1 MNRQAAMMASIL
13 AVTLVVSGCNQE
25 TEAPAPVR
33 PVLSTVVELTLP
45 ASTVAVGTIE
55 PRYTTNMGFRV
66 LGRLIARPVNVG
78 DLVEEGQT
86 FAAIDPTTFELA
98 VQSARAELSRSKA
111 RLANASATEERKRT
125 LIVSDSTTKA
135 SLDDAEYARAGAQAS
150 VAGAQANLTKAL
162 EQLSYARLKAEF
174 AGVVTAVSADVG
186 QVVSPGQTVITVA
199 RPEAREAVVD
209 VGSDFPGALQVGLPF
224 TVSLQLLP
232 AIEVEGRIREIAPQ
246 ADDATRMRRIRIALI
261 DPPPS
266 FRLGS
271 TVTARLSN
279 LQNEVLRVP
288 TSAVLT
294 KDGDTFVWVVDPA
307 ASTVSLRKVALSADA
322 SGMRVNSGLAA
333 GTRIVTAGIHS
344 LKQGQQVR
352 NRRGR
357 SAMSSFNLS
366 DWALK
371 HRSLVWYF
379 MLAFMVAGLFA
390 YLQLGRRED
399 PDFTIKT
406 MVIQAQW
413 PGASAEEVTR
423 QVTDRIE
430 KKLEELESLDYTKSV
445 TVAGQTT
452 VFVYL
457 RDSTKASDV
466 APTWARVR
474 NMIADIKA
482 DLPQGV
488 IGPGFNDRFGDV
500 FGNIYAFTSDGLS
513 LRQLR
518 DQVEDIRAKILTVP
532 NVGKVDILG
541 AQDEVIYL
549 EFSTR
554 KIAALGIDSRSIMSS
569 LQAQNAVTASGV
581 FQEGPERISVRV
593 SGEFASEASLKAIN
607 LRINDRF
614 FPLTDVA
621 TITRGYA
628 DPPTTLFRFNGQPAI
643 ALAIGMKSGA
653 NLLKFGEALKEEMS
667 KIVTDLPMGVGVH
680 LVADQP
686 VVVEHAV
693 SGFTEALFEA
703 IVIVLGIS
711 FISLGLR
718 AGLVVAIAIPLVL
731 AITFVAMAATGIS
744 LQRIS
749 LGALIIALGLLVDD
763 AMIAVEMMVARL
775 EVGDPLPK
783 AATYVYTSTAFPMLT
798 GTLVT
803 VAGFIPIGLNS
814 SNAGEYTFTL
824 FVVIAVSLIVSWIV
838 AVLFTPLLGVTILP
852 AKMKGHHEFKGR
864 LARMFS
870 RLLAVCM
877 RHRWITI
884 GVTVAAFVL
893 ALFGMQFVQQQFF
906 PSSDRD
912 ELIVD
917 WNLPQNASIAETNAQ
932 IARFEREQLQGND
945 AVDHWSTYVGTGAPR
960 FVLSFDLQT
969 ANTWFGQIVIVAK
982 GGIKVRDRV
991 KEQFESYLRTTF
1003 PGTDTFVKLLEV
1015 GPPVG
1020 RPVQYRLSG
1029 PNIAK
1034 VKELSESLAAI
1045 VRSNPHLNNVV
1056 FNWMEPA
1063 RVVKVDVLQDK
1074 ARQLGVSS
1082 EDIATTLNSVLNGTS
1097 ITQVRDSIYLI
1108 NVVDRATA
1116 PERASIETLR
1126 DLQLIGLGGQSVP
1139 LGAVANIRYEIEQ
1152 PTIWRRS
1159 RLPTITLQASIRDDV
1174 QPNTVGEQLAPRVA
1188 DFEKRL
1194 PSGYSVVVGGS
1205 VEESAKSQGPIKAVL
1220 PLMLFIMATILMIQ
1234 LQSFSRLFLVWAV
1247 APLALIGVVL
1257 ALLPSGAPLGF
1268 VAILGVLALIGIL
1281 IRNSVILI
1289 VQIEELRKEGRPAWE
1304 AVVEATEHQFRPIM
1318 LTAAA
1323 ASLAL
1328 IPIAREIFW
1337 GPMAY
1342 AMMGGII
1349 VGTLLTLLF
1358 LPALYVAWFRIKQPD
1373 QAPCSKVAKL
1383 SSGPNCSMEE
1393 RLLEQTQ

>member
-1 MNRQAAMMASIL
+1 
-13 AVTLVVSGCNQE
+13 
-25 TEAPAPVR
+25 
-33 PVLSTVVELTLP
+33 
-45 ASTVAVGTIE
+45 
-55 PRYTTNMGFRV
+55 
-66 LGRLIARPVNVG
+66 
-78 DLVEEGQT
+78 
-86 FAAIDPTTFELA
+86 
-98 VQSARAELSRSKA
+98 
-111 RLANASATEERKRT
+111 
-125 LIVSDSTTKA
+125 
-135 SLDDAEYARAGAQAS
+135 
-150 VAGAQANLTKAL
+150 
-162 EQLSYARLKAEF
+162 
-174 AGVVTAVSADVG
+174 
-186 QVVSPGQTVITVA
+186 
-199 RPEAREAVVD
+199 
-209 VGSDFPGALQVGLPF
+209 
-224 TVSLQLLP
+224 
-232 AIEVEGRIREIAPQ
+232 
-246 ADDATRMRRIRIALI
+246 MR
-261 DPPPS
+261 
-266 FRLGS
+266 
-271 TVTARLSN
+271 
-279 LQNEVLRVP
+279 
-288 TSAVLT
+288 
-294 KDGDTFVWVVDPA
+294 
-307 ASTVSLRKVALSADA
+307 
-322 SGMRVNSGLAA
+322 
-333 GTRIVTAGIHS
+333 
-344 LKQGQQVR
+344 
-352 NRRGR
+352 
-357 SAMSSFNLS
+357 SFNLS

-379 MLAFMVAGLFA
+379 MIAFMVAGLFA
-390 YLQLGRRED
+390 YLQLGRQED

-430 KKLEELESLDYTKSV
+430 KKLEELENLDYTKSV

-466 APTWARVR
+466 APTWVRVR

-488 IGPGFNDRFGDV
+488 LGPGFNDRFGDV

-621 TITRGYA
+621 TITRGYV

-643 ALAIGMKSGA
+643 AIAIGMKSGA
-653 NLLKFGEALKEEMS
+653 NLVKFGEALKEEMS
-667 KIVTDLPMGVGVH
+667 KIVADLPIGVGVH

-731 AITFVAMAATGIS
+731 AITFVVMAVTGIS

-814 SNAGEYTFTL
+814 SNAGEFTFTL
-824 FVVIAVSLIVSWIV
+824 FVVIGVSLIVSWIV

-852 AKMKGHHEFKGR
+852 AKIKGHHEAKGR
-864 LARMFS
+864 FS
-870 RLLAVCM
+870 QIFTRLLLVCM
-877 RHRWITI
+877 HHRWITI
-884 GVTVAAFVL
+884 GVTVAAFLL
-893 ALFGMQFVQQQFF
+893 ALFGMQFVQKQFF

-917 WNLPQNASIAETNAQ
+917 WNLPQNASITETNAQ

-945 AVDHWSTYVGTGAPR
+945 GVDHWSTYVGTGAPR

-969 ANTWFGQIVIVAK
+969 GNSWFGQMVVVTK

-991 KEQFESYLRTTF
+991 KEQFESYLKTTF

-1029 PNIAK
+1029 SNIAK
-1034 VKELSESLAAI
+1034 VKELSESSRCCRAI
-1045 VRSNPHLNNVV
+1045 
-1056 FNWMEPA
+1056 
-1063 RVVKVDVLQDK
+1063 
-1074 ARQLGVSS
+1074 
-1082 EDIATTLNSVLNGTS
+1082 
-1097 ITQVRDSIYLI
+1097 
-1108 NVVDRATA
+1108 
-1116 PERASIETLR
+1116 
-1126 DLQLIGLGGQSVP
+1126 
-1139 LGAVANIRYEIEQ
+1139 
-1152 PTIWRRS
+1152 
-1159 RLPTITLQASIRDDV
+1159 
-1174 QPNTVGEQLAPRVA
+1174 
-1188 DFEKRL
+1188 
-1194 PSGYSVVVGGS
+1194 
-1205 VEESAKSQGPIKAVL
+1205 
-1220 PLMLFIMATILMIQ
+1220 
-1234 LQSFSRLFLVWAV
+1234 
-1247 APLALIGVVL
+1247 
-1257 ALLPSGAPLGF
+1257 
-1268 VAILGVLALIGIL
+1268 
-1281 IRNSVILI
+1281 
-1289 VQIEELRKEGRPAWE
+1289 
-1304 AVVEATEHQFRPIM
+1304 
-1318 LTAAA
+1318 
-1323 ASLAL
+1323 
-1328 IPIAREIFW
+1328 
-1337 GPMAY
+1337 
-1342 AMMGGII
+1342 
-1349 VGTLLTLLF
+1349 
-1358 LPALYVAWFRIKQPD
+1358 
-1373 QAPCSKVAKL
+1373 
-1383 SSGPNCSMEE
+1383 
-1393 RLLEQTQ
+1393 

>member
-1 MNRQAAMMASIL
+1 
-13 AVTLVVSGCNQE
+13 
-25 TEAPAPVR
+25 
-33 PVLSTVVELTLP
+33 
-45 ASTVAVGTIE
+45 
-55 PRYTTNMGFRV
+55 
-66 LGRLIARPVNVG
+66 
-78 DLVEEGQT
+78 
-86 FAAIDPTTFELA
+86 
-98 VQSARAELSRSKA
+98 
-111 RLANASATEERKRT
+111 
-125 LIVSDSTTKA
+125 
-135 SLDDAEYARAGAQAS
+135 
-150 VAGAQANLTKAL
+150 
-162 EQLSYARLKAEF
+162 
-174 AGVVTAVSADVG
+174 
-186 QVVSPGQTVITVA
+186 
-199 RPEAREAVVD
+199 
-209 VGSDFPGALQVGLPF
+209 
-224 TVSLQLLP
+224 
-232 AIEVEGRIREIAPQ
+232 
-246 ADDATRMRRIRIALI
+246 MR
-261 DPPPS
+261 
-266 FRLGS
+266 
-271 TVTARLSN
+271 
-279 LQNEVLRVP
+279 
-288 TSAVLT
+288 
-294 KDGDTFVWVVDPA
+294 
-307 ASTVSLRKVALSADA
+307 
-322 SGMRVNSGLAA
+322 
-333 GTRIVTAGIHS
+333 
-344 LKQGQQVR
+344 
-352 NRRGR
+352 
-357 SAMSSFNLS
+357 SFNLS

-379 MLAFMVAGLFA
+379 MIAFMVAGFFA
-390 YLQLGRRED
+390 YLQLGRQED

-430 KKLEELESLDYTKSV
+430 KKLEELETLDYTKSV

-457 RDSTKASDV
+457 RDSTKAREV

-500 FGNIYAFTSDGLS
+500 FGNVYAFTSDGLS

-554 KIAALGIDSRSIMSS
+554 KIAALGIDSRSIMSA

-593 SGEFASEASLKAIN
+593 SGEFASETSLKAIN
-607 LRINDRF
+607 LRINNRF

-621 TITRGYA
+621 TITRGYV

-643 ALAIGMKSGA
+643 AIAIGMKSGA
-653 NLLKFGEALKEEMS
+653 NLLTFGEALKEEMS
-667 KIVTDLPMGVGVH
+667 KIVADLPMGVGVH

-703 IVIVLGIS
+703 IVIVLVIS

-731 AITFVAMAATGIS
+731 AITFVVMAVTGIS

-775 EVGDPLPK
+775 EVGDSLPK
-783 AATYVYTSTAFPMLT
+783 AATYVFTSTAFPMLT

-814 SNAGEYTFTL
+814 SNAGEFTFTL

-852 AKMKGHHEFKGR
+852 AKMKGHHEAKGR
-864 LARMFS
+864 FS
-870 RLLAVCM
+870 QIFTHLLVVCM
-877 RHRWITI
+877 HHRWITI
-884 GVTVAAFVL
+884 GVTVAAFLL
-893 ALFGMQFVQQQFF
+893 ALFGMQFVQHQFF

-912 ELIVD
+912 ELVID
-917 WNLPQNASIAETNAQ
+917 WNLPQNASITETNAQ
-932 IARFEREQLQGND
+932 MARFEREQLQGNGS
-945 AVDHWSTYVGTGAPR
+945 VDHWSTYVGTGAPR

-969 ANTWFGQIVIVAK
+969 ANTWFGQIVVVTK
-982 GGIKVRDRV
+982 GGIKARDRV

-1045 VRSNPHLNNVV
+1045 VRSNAHLNNVV

-1082 EDIATTLNSVLNGTS
+1082 EDIATTLNIVLNGTS
-1097 ITQVRDSIYLI
+1097 VTQVRDSIYLI

-1139 LGAVANIRYEIEQ
+1139 LGAVATLRYEIEQ

-1174 QPNTVGEQLAPRVA
+1174 QANTVAEQLAPRVA
-1188 DFEKRL
+1188 DFAKRL
-1194 PSGYSVVVGGS
+1194 PSGYSVAVGGS
-1205 VEESAKSQGPIKAVL
+1205 VEESAKSQGPIKAVI
-1220 PLMLFIMATILMIQ
+1220 PLMLFAMATILMIQ
-1234 LQSFSRLFLVWAV
+1234 LQSFSRLFLVCAV
-1247 APLALIGVVL
+1247 APLALVGVVL

-1289 VQIEELRKEGRPAWE
+1289 VQIEHLKEEGRPAWD
-1304 AVVEATEHQFRPIM
+1304 AVVEATQHRMRPIL

-1323 ASLAL
+1323 ASLGL
-1328 IPIAREIFW
+1328 MPIAREIFW

-1373 QAPCSKVAKL
+1373 QAPCSKVAEL
-1383 SSGPNCSMEE
+1383 PSWPNSSTEE